1 MVSRSIWHLMV
12 LVVLVLVVWAFIAVF
27 GRILN
32 RAGYSRWWLLTVV
45 VPLLNLIMLWV
56 FAFASWPVTR
66 ASWANLNLRRVRRG
80 LPGIGMGQTPCT
92 R

>member
-1 MVSRSIWHLMV
+1 MVSLSIRHLV
-12 LVVLVLVVWAFIAVF
+12 ILVVLVLLVWAFVAVF

-66 ASWANLNLRRVRRG
+66 PRR
-80 LPGIGMGQTPCT
+80 QT
-92 R
+92 

>member
-1 MVSRSIWHLMV
+1 MFSFSIWHLMA
-12 LVVLVLVVWAFIAVF
+12 LVVLVLIVWAFVAVF

-32 RAGYSRWWLLTVV
+32 RAGYSRWWLLTMV

-66 ASWANLNLRRVRRG
+66 PRE
-80 LPGIGMGQTPCT
+80 QT
-92 R
+92 